1 MISVEIPN
9 EGIEKY
15 KYNDQGVIED
25 VINANGI
32 KYVTNEYDDKN
43 RVIYQKLS
51 TGQEYRLIFDDKN
64 KVNTFIM
71 PKMNRKEKYFYNSD
85 NLVTKI
91 EYEDGTYEEIKYD
104 MWQNII
110 YEKDR
115 LGNEKRYVYNKKCLK
130 LEEHLPNGLSIYY
143 EYDENDNLIKEW
155 DNSGKEHKYTYDE
168 KGNVIKSVGKIDEE
182 KDLIVLYEYDN
193 YGRIVK
199 EIDPEGREKIFEYNF
214 KEGQFNKPT
223 KYITSEE
230 NQYLYTYDKAGRCI
244 NVNNGYGIKAFEYD
258 QMDIMTKEIDQLGNT
273 TLYKYDQMFNLKK
286 VVLPN
291 NIEKEIGTS
300 YEYDPF
306 HKLLK
311 TEDAEGNVYATPRDY
326 EGNLLKEIN
335 PNSYSKELN
344 DGEGISYKYD
354 EYDNKIKTI
363 YPDGGIEGIKYDANG
378 NIIKII
384 APEQYDEKLDD
395 GAGYTYEYDCMN
407 RLIKITDPRYNVIK
421 KYVYD
426 LKGNVIKEIN
436 GISYKTGSND
446 EERKGILYKYNK
458 MNWLIEK
465 REPITKTKYSL
476 TTYEY
481 DLSGNV
487 IKENRYIEHQTEESY
502 QEEKHTIAFTYD
514 KDNRRIKVSD
524 CTGAVQEY
532 SYNIFNKVSKERRKI
547 NNTMWQEIV
556 YNYDNSG
563 GLIEVKRLLENEV
576 NAITKYY
583 YDKNGNITKI
593 KTPNGYEIIREYDSI
608 DRLIRE
614 RHFEKGGIDNTTK
627 FGYDKASNLISIT
640 DNQGRKTTIEYDL
653 LNREIRRIEKD
664 GSITRKY
671 YNLNGLISKEIKAEQ
686 YNVEKDNGLRY
697 QYNYNP
703 MGQLT
708 TVIAPNGKVVETN
721 TYDIEGRLIS
731 QLDGE
736 NSGVTFEYDLIGNK
750 TLIKTKGEGRQSFEY
765 DGRGNIVGIK
775 DGENNETKYILDKW
789 GRIIGI
795 EKADGSQEKYT
806 YDFAGNI
813 TSSIDGENHKTE
825 YVYNSSSQLIE
836 IIDPSGQ
843 KEQYFYDLEN
853 RLKEKVDRNGV
864 ITQYNYNMYQNLVYR
879 KTKDNSLQ
887 EIYTYTKDG
896 YLQSA
901 ISKGMQYNYTYDIM
915 GRIESKSA
923 SGRTLISYE
932 YDKNGNKIKGIDI
945 TGKVSE
951 FTYNEFDLLKN
962 VVYNGNSIATY
973 EYYNNGLIKNL
984 KNGSLEQQYSYDKDL
999 NLASL
1004 NVKHN
1009 NDLIVSNRY
1018 RYDGNGNRKSK
1029 QMFDNLTRYYY
1040 TEIGQLRKVK
1050 SENYKEELFYDK
1062 ANNRTRRIVNGV
1074 EELYSYNNRN
1084 RLTKFT
1090 KDNKTTD
1097 FKWDNAGNLLQ
1108 DDKANY
1114 TYNDFNQTTKVETF
1128 DGNVQINRYDAEGLR
1143 YEMEENGQLVQF
1155 IFNTNREVIAE
1166 KGNEWTIYI
1175 RGSELLASSS
1185 NYAKTYYHYANDEM
1199 GSCTHIVD
1207 EKQILNQYEYDAW
1220 GNVVNQ
1226 KETIKNRFKFNGQQ
1240 LDPITQQY
1248 YLRARF
1254 YNPIIGR
1261 FTQEDTYRA
1270 DGLNLYA
1277 YCSNNPVYYVDPSG
1291 NDCEDIIER
1300 YKVFRKNGDT
1310 ASEAFRKAKDKRY
1323 SAKTINKPKKKNK
1336 LPSSSTGGNSKILS
1350 NNLAREGRNV
1360 GQNEAAAHI
1369 VASTGFTGRWSKA
1382 KDSRELLQKYDI
1394 YINDAVN
1401 GIPLGHPLPHNLTHR
1416 REFHEA
1422 VNKRL
1427 ETVEFNM
1434 KEDKKGKKA
1443 IRRALRKELRDIGKE
1458 VERNLKNGKKD
1469 KIL

>member
-1 MISVEIPN
+1 MTYAQVIKEAIGSNQVICTIGQDRKIGIPLIQYNETDWEFAKRLASHFNKPIQSDILTGNPRIWFGVRFGNESLKEYEKVFRTNTYNICISSKYYEVGKKLGLSKTYYITYKIKDGTNLHIGDKILFKDKKLIICEKEVKFEKGELVFYYTLAREEYVNVVEYYNQLFTGLTLLGEVIKTSSEKVWLKLDIDGKNGEYDYKWKPTSGSLMYCMPKIGTKASLYFESADERSGIATNSPRTNGGNDEKSDLDFEGFSNVQNRGMVTEHNKRMDMYPSTMKFSGTSNTNIPLEILFDDEIGIKFESNKILDIVSLEGIKIEGNKNILGYTPLETKILRTSKLIEEKLMSIIPKGTYTMSKALNDKKALVDLSVMYSNNDTTLMISNQFDIYSYKNHLLQGREYETYPPFDDAPEEASFNWGGWLTNLAIGAIATVALVGLSVVTGGLAAAAFAGAAVAVATTTVVTSVSDLITGEVTDTKDFVKELSLAAVEGAITGMIGVKIPNPKLWQGAIIDGTMGMGRRTLETMFDPNMSFGDKMKQIFNPTAVTSDIVGGALSIKGEDILQKGFNKTKNQFSSLKTKYKPQLDAMGDKLKKIKDKIFDPVDAVTGSFLIEQCDLIINDILEDFAIERFYESTDKTVSLIGKGWHLSIFSSLKFNNEDITVILPNNKIEIFTFINNEYKSIRNEDKTLELKKIETNYILYNSIEKTKMIYKENGLLLYVIDKNGNEREYIYENDILKRINFASGQYFDIEIKENKIRKITDNINRQIKYEYDGDYLISVEIPN

-593 KTPNGYEIIREYDSI
+593 KTP
-608 DRLIRE
+608 
-614 RHFEKGGIDNTTK
+614 
-627 FGYDKASNLISIT
+627 
-640 DNQGRKTTIEYDL
+640 
-653 LNREIRRIEKD
+653 
-664 GSITRKY
+664 
-671 YNLNGLISKEIKAEQ
+671 
-686 YNVEKDNGLRY
+686 
-697 QYNYNP
+697 
-703 MGQLT
+703 LT
-708 TVIAPNGKVVETN
+708 A
-721 TYDIEGRLIS
+721 
-731 QLDGE
+731 
-736 NSGVTFEYDLIGNK
+736 
-750 TLIKTKGEGRQSFEY
+750 
-765 DGRGNIVGIK
+765 
-775 DGENNETKYILDKW
+775 
-789 GRIIGI
+789 
-795 EKADGSQEKYT
+795 
-806 YDFAGNI
+806 
-813 TSSIDGENHKTE
+813 
-825 YVYNSSSQLIE
+825 
-836 IIDPSGQ
+836 
-843 KEQYFYDLEN
+843 
-853 RLKEKVDRNGV
+853 
-864 ITQYNYNMYQNLVYR
+864 
-879 KTKDNSLQ
+879 
-887 EIYTYTKDG
+887 
-896 YLQSA
+896 
-901 ISKGMQYNYTYDIM
+901 
-915 GRIESKSA
+915 
-923 SGRTLISYE
+923 
-932 YDKNGNKIKGIDI
+932 
-945 TGKVSE
+945 
-951 FTYNEFDLLKN
+951 
-962 VVYNGNSIATY
+962 
-973 EYYNNGLIKNL
+973 
-984 KNGSLEQQYSYDKDL
+984 
-999 NLASL
+999 
-1004 NVKHN
+1004 
-1009 NDLIVSNRY
+1009 
-1018 RYDGNGNRKSK
+1018 
-1029 QMFDNLTRYYY
+1029 
-1040 TEIGQLRKVK
+1040 
-1050 SENYKEELFYDK
+1050 
-1062 ANNRTRRIVNGV
+1062 
-1074 EELYSYNNRN
+1074 
-1084 RLTKFT
+1084 
-1090 KDNKTTD
+1090 
-1097 FKWDNAGNLLQ
+1097 
-1108 DDKANY
+1108 
-1114 TYNDFNQTTKVETF
+1114 
-1128 DGNVQINRYDAEGLR
+1128 
-1143 YEMEENGQLVQF
+1143 
-1155 IFNTNREVIAE
+1155 
-1166 KGNEWTIYI
+1166 
-1175 RGSELLASSS
+1175 
-1185 NYAKTYYHYANDEM
+1185 
-1199 GSCTHIVD
+1199 
-1207 EKQILNQYEYDAW
+1207 
-1220 GNVVNQ
+1220 
-1226 KETIKNRFKFNGQQ
+1226 
-1240 LDPITQQY
+1240 
-1248 YLRARF
+1248 
-1254 YNPIIGR
+1254 
-1261 FTQEDTYRA
+1261 
-1270 DGLNLYA
+1270 
-1277 YCSNNPVYYVDPSG
+1277 
-1291 NDCEDIIER
+1291 
-1300 YKVFRKNGDT
+1300 
-1310 ASEAFRKAKDKRY
+1310 
-1323 SAKTINKPKKKNK
+1323 
-1336 LPSSSTGGNSKILS
+1336 
-1350 NNLAREGRNV
+1350 
-1360 GQNEAAAHI
+1360 
-1369 VASTGFTGRWSKA
+1369 
-1382 KDSRELLQKYDI
+1382 
-1394 YINDAVN
+1394 
-1401 GIPLGHPLPHNLTHR
+1401 
-1416 REFHEA
+1416 
-1422 VNKRL
+1422 
-1427 ETVEFNM
+1427 M
-1434 KEDKKGKKA
+1434 K
-1443 IRRALRKELRDIGKE
+1443 
-1458 VERNLKNGKKD
+1458 
-1469 KIL
+1469 